1 MEKVNPTVKHY
12 GHAVTFV
19 AIWGLLILLLDARD
33 AIDGADLLKRF
44 PLAVTIYA
52 LAHILFSKWLW
63 RLPFLQ
69 GWLIKLPDLQGT
81 WRGELQS
88 DWVDPATG
96 EGVPAK
102 PVVLVIR
109 QTYTSISCTLL
120 TEESSSH
127 SIAAEITPLAG
138 DGELY
143 LCYSYTNKT
152 KAMVKDRSPD
162 HDGATI
168 LKIVRTPERKLEGYY
183 WTARKTRGDMVFSFE
198 SERLSEKSSP
208 ARILICTS

>member
-1 MEKVNPTVKHY
+1 MIGIMEKVNPTVRHY

-19 AIWGLLILLLDARD
+19 AIWGLLILVLDARD
-33 AIDGADLLKRF
+33 AIDGGDLLRRF

-52 LAHILFSKWLW
+52 LAHFLFAKWLW
-63 RLPFLQ
+63 RLPILQ

-81 WRGELQS
+81 WRGELKS
-88 DWVDPATG
+88 DWKDPATG
-96 EGVPAK
+96 QGVAPK
-102 PVVLVIR
+102 SVLLVIR

-120 TEESSSH
+120 TEESSSY
-127 SIAAEITPLAG
+127 SIAAEITPLGG

-168 LKIVRTPERKLEGYY
+168 LKIIRIPDRKLEGYY

-198 SERLSEKSSP
+198 SKDLSETFS
-208 ARILICTS
+208 